1 MSTAAIRPDP
11 FVQAHKDAVA
21 AVSTFLPSLVGRQE
35 PPPPPPSPMAAPQ
48 RGMQEG
54 LRVASLARHVENM
67 SARVVRGLP
76 PEEPKPTPEQQ
87 FGNTLDAVHTRAI
100 QEAIASHPETERGRL
115 ISEAHDSAVKWIAS
129 HNGKVIVHGKVQ
141 LAHSPE
147 TAERLAATIVNNEV
161 EGHDQRKAEEVEQS
175 DEGNSNA
182 NRRPTAAPSGI
193 SSETP
198 GSTGAEPVR
207 VRSGVAPDPG
217 GRGEV
222 AADLANQSSAIAPKV
237 VPPGNVRSLQPAPV
251 PVPVAQGNTPEV
263 VPPGDGQQPA
273 QGPPPIVKPQEAA
286 KVGTAKPDG
295 HQITQPKPTIPANQ
309 KLAAAAA
316 PELHQ
321 ALSTLTQQVPGIKFD
336 RIRPQKS
343 TDRLDQKVE
352 DQNDPDTLSDYL
364 GAQLAADS
372 PQAKDA
378 MIDALKKNFKVI
390 EVDDQ
395 FLTGRKDKAQYP
407 SANVQVQLSN
417 GSTAEVQIVPAEVQ
431 AATEQ
436 SHGFYKKG
444 REAEEAGDTKGR
456 DQHWAK
462 AAEINQG
469 ALAQFKARNGIQDS
483 QPQTVGGYE
492 MIGEPIKI
500 GSHTFLRVKHGGGN
514 GGNSSGAESIV
525 HSEAQAGTVSQ
536 SGPDPNKSG
545 GGDDIG
551 ADSAAASGSPVPSRG
566 FTKGQSVTLKDG
578 TPATVAYVDPG
589 GKFIRAHTADGK
601 LLRQLDPEEDLA
613 HAAAE

>member
-1 MSTAAIRPDP
+1 
-11 FVQAHKDAVA
+11 
-21 AVSTFLPSLVGRQE
+21 
-35 PPPPPPSPMAAPQ
+35 
-48 RGMQEG
+48 
-54 LRVASLARHVENM
+54 M

-129 HNGKVIVHGKVQ
+129 HNGKVVVHGKIQ

-147 TAERLAATIVNNEV
+147 TAERLAATIVNTEV
-161 EGHDQRKAEEVEQS
+161 EGHDQRRAAEADAAAGDNGTGATSSNRVPVSAGAGAS
-175 DEGNSNA
+175 DA
-182 NRRPTAAPSGI
+182 RTQAAQPVIPSGGNNDLRN
-193 SSETP
+193 P
-198 GSTGAEPVR
+198 PNVQ
-207 VRSGVAPDPG
+207 GVP
-217 GRGEV
+217 
-222 AADLANQSSAIAPKV
+222 
-237 VPPGNVRSLQPAPV
+237 QP
-251 PVPVAQGNTPEV
+251 TPEV

-286 KVGTAKPDG
+286 KVGTQKPDG

-352 DQNDPDTLSDYL
+352 DKNDPDTLSDYL

-378 MIDALKKNFKVI
+378 MIEALKKNFKVI

-417 GSTAEVQIVPAEVQ
+417 GSTAEVQIVPSEVQ

-444 REAEEAGDTKGR
+444 REAEESGDTKGR

-492 MIGEPIKI
+492 ILGEPIKV
-500 GSHTFLRVKHGGGN
+500 GSHTFLRVKQGGQN
-514 GGNSSGAESIV
+514 GGTTAES
-525 HSEAQAGTVSQ
+525 GGVSN
-536 SGPDPNKSG
+536 G
-545 GGDDIG
+545 
-551 ADSAAASGSPVPSRG
+551 DSAGRPADPVPPSIQEGNEGDAQNVRPAL
-566 FTKGQSVTLKDG
+566 TKGAQVTLKDG
-578 TPATVAYVDPG
+578 TPATVAYVDPA

-601 LLRQLDPEEDLA
+601 LLRQLDPDKDLD

>member
-1 MSTAAIRPDP
+1 MSAAAVRPDP
-11 FVQAHKDAVA
+11 FVLAHQDAQKAVA
-21 AVSTFLPSLVGRQE
+21 TFLPSLVGRQE
-35 PPPPPPSPMAAPQ
+35 PEPPKPPSPMAAQQ
-48 RGMQEG
+48 RGMQEAM
-54 LRVASLARHVENM
+54 RTASLARHVERM

-100 QEAIASHPETERGRL
+100 QEAIASHPEEERSRL
-115 ISEAHDSAVKWIAS
+115 ISEAHDSTVKWIAS
-129 HNGKVIVHGKVQ
+129 HNGKVVVHGKIQ

-161 EGHDQRKAEEVEQS
+161 EGHDQRKADEAANIDGAGGVRPSAGGGTGERGVS
-175 DEGNSNA
+175 DAGGPVPSS
-182 NRRPTAAPSGI
+182 TGAAPSPAVHENPPIAAGADGGI
-193 SSETP
+193 P
-198 GSTGAEPVR
+198 QP
-207 VRSGVAPDPG
+207 
-217 GRGEV
+217 
-222 AADLANQSSAIAPKV
+222 SA
-237 VPPGNVRSLQPAPV
+237 Q
-251 PVPVAQGNTPEV
+251 QPEV
-263 VPPGDGQQPA
+263 VPPGDGEQPA

-286 KVGTAKPDG
+286 KVGTQKPDG
-295 HQITQPKPTIPANQ
+295 HQITQPKPTIAANQ

-316 PELHQ
+316 PELDQ
-321 ALSTLTQQVPGIKFD
+321 ALGTLTPQVPGIKYD

-352 DQNDPDTLSDYL
+352 DKNDPNTLSDYL

-378 MIDALKKNFKVI
+378 MIEALKKNFKVI

-436 SHGFYKKG
+436 SHDFYKKG
-444 REAEEAGDTKGR
+444 REAEESGDNAGR

-469 ALAQFKARNGIQDS
+469 ALEQFKARNGIQDA
-483 QPQTVGGYE
+483 QAQTVGGYE
-492 MIGEPIKI
+492 MIGEPIKV
-500 GSHTFLRVKHGGGN
+500 GSHTFLRVKQGAGN
-514 GGNSSGAESIV
+514 GADNNSPDQ
-525 HSEAQAGTVSQ
+525 QA
-536 SGPDPNKSG
+536 SG
-545 GGDDIG
+545 GSLPGTSEDQPDVASSTPQSRPQPLQKG
-551 ADSAAASGSPVPSRG
+551 A
-566 FTKGQSVTLKDG
+566 QITLKDG
-578 TPATVAYVDPG
+578 TSATVAYADPA

>member
-1 MSTAAIRPDP
+1 VATAAVRPDP
-11 FVQAHKDAVA
+11 FVLAHLDAQKAVA
-21 AVSTFLPSLVGRQE
+21 TFLPSLVGRQE
-35 PPPPPPSPMAAPQ
+35 PEPPPPPSPMAASQ
-48 RGMQEG
+48 RGMQEAM
-54 LRVASLARHVENM
+54 RTASLARHVERM

-100 QEAIASHPETERGRL
+100 QEAIASHPEEERSRL
-115 ISEAHDSAVKWIAS
+115 ISEAHDSTVKWIAS

-141 LAHSPE
+141 LAHSTE

-161 EGHDQRKAEEVEQS
+161 EGHDQRRADEISATQS
-175 DEGNSNA
+175 PQPTRPGDSKNSQPNSRTDTA
-182 NRRPTAAPSGI
+182 PAVAQPNTGGGDGSDPRPAQPPAAP
-193 SSETP
+193 
-198 GSTGAEPVR
+198 
-207 VRSGVAPDPG
+207 AP
-217 GRGEV
+217 
-222 AADLANQSSAIAPKV
+222 
-237 VPPGNVRSLQPAPV
+237 
-251 PVPVAQGNTPEV
+251 TPEV
-263 VPPGDGQQPA
+263 VPPGDGDQPA
-273 QGPPPIVKPQEAA
+273 QGSPPVVNPQEAA

-309 KLAAAAA
+309 KLAADAA
-316 PELHQ
+316 PELDQ
-321 ALSTLTQQVPGIKFD
+321 ALGTITQQVPGIKYD

-352 DQNDPDTLSDYL
+352 DKNDPDTLSDYL

-417 GSTAEVQIVPAEVQ
+417 GSTAEVQIVPSEVQ

-444 REAEEAGDTKGR
+444 REAEESGDTKGR

-492 MIGEPIKI
+492 ILGEPIKV
-500 GSHTFLRVKHGGGN
+500 GSHTFLRVKQGGGN
-514 GGNSSGAESIV
+514 GGNSSGAESVV

-545 GGDDIG
+545 GGDDVG
-551 ADSAAASGSPVPSRG
+551 ADSPAASGSPVPSRG

-601 LLRQLDPEEDLA
+601 LLRQLDPQEDLA